1 MTVSAQPVV
10 MAFEPEGIEV
20 PMSAILPVKQL
31 PASIKTTR
39 KYVQIAASIAEV
51 GIIEP
56 PVVARSKDGSRMFLL
71 LDGYIRVEIL
81 KDLGA
86 TSVTCL
92 VAMDDEAFT
101 FNKRISRLATVQEH
115 KMILRAVERGVSV
128 ERIAKA
134 LEIGRAHV

>member
-10 MAFEPEGIEV
+10 MAFEPEGIEL

-56 PVVARSKDGSRMFLL
+56 PVVARSKDGSGVFLL

-86 TSVTCL
+86 NFRHLPCRHRRRSLHLSTNGSAVWPQ
-92 VAMDDEAFT
+92 
-101 FNKRISRLATVQEH
+101 SRNT
-115 KMILRAVERGVSV
+115 K
-128 ERIAKA
+128 
-134 LEIGRAHV
+134 